1 MPLDPVDLLPRIVT
15 PLASGASRL
24 DGLTVD
30 AAGAGLGALP
40 GRLPD
45 PTAERIM
52 DPLPE
57 AAAAP
62 SVKTVPDGPLGRAEI
77 MG

>member
-1 MPLDPVDLLPRIVT
+1 MPLDPVNLLARVVA
-15 PLASGASRL
+15 PLATGSSRF

-30 AAGAGLGALP
+30 AAGAGLSLFP

-52 DPLPE
+52 DPLSEPV
-57 AAAAP
+57 AAP
-62 SVKTVPDGPLGRAEI
+62 SVEIVPDGPLGGEEI